1 LFFLFRLTPEYDYDI
16 YFFLEAEEFLK
27 GAKRSAFAEGGFMAE
42 KGRNKI
48 GSIIYLVT
56 GIIAIILGAVDSVA
70 KAFLEATLPFS
81 CGILFTFLGFKDRLD
96 SKLSPKRIKN
106 IHFLLL
112 LLVIVA
118 TLAALVFRL
127 RKL

>member
-1 LFFLFRLTPEYDYDI
+1 
-16 YFFLEAEEFLK
+16 
-27 GAKRSAFAEGGFMAE
+27 MAE

-81 CGILFTFLGFKDRLD
+81 WGVLFTFLGFKDRLD
-96 SKLSPKRIKN
+96 SKFSPKRIKN

-112 LLVIVA
+112 ILVIVA
-118 TLAALVFRL
+118 TLAALVYRL
-127 RKL
+127 KKL

>member
-1 LFFLFRLTPEYDYDI
+1 MVD
-16 YFFLEAEEFLK
+16 
-27 GAKRSAFAEGGFMAE
+27 

-56 GIIAIILGAVDSVA
+56 GVIAIILGTVDSAA

-81 CGILFTFLGFKDRLD
+81 WGFLFTFLGLKDRLD
-96 SKLSPKRIKN
+96 SKLGPKRIKN

>member
-1 LFFLFRLTPEYDYDI
+1 
-16 YFFLEAEEFLK
+16 
-27 GAKRSAFAEGGFMAE
+27 MVE

-56 GIIAIILGAVDSVA
+56 GIIAIILGVVDSVA

-81 CGILFTFLGFKDRLD
+81 WGFLFTFLGFKDRLD
-96 SKLSPKRIKN
+96 SKFSPKRIKN

-112 LLVIVA
+112 ILVIVA
-118 TLAALVFRL
+118 TLAALVYRL
-127 RKL
+127 KKL